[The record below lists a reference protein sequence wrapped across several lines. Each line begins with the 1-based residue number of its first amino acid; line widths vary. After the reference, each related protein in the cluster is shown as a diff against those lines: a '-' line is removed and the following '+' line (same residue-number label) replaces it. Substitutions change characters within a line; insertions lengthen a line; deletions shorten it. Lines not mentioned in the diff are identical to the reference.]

1 MAEEQVYNLYQY
13 TLESSMGTQ
22 KAAAYGH
29 TIVESF
35 FVTGNVLDDARPV
48 LAAEAAVALNIWGW
62 IVHELYQAWDNCATH
77 GFTTDEDG
85 VHSIDEAVA
94 YWIGDEQ
101 ETGSKS
107 SGYLLYRLAEEG
119 AEMFDLPKVNGQSKT
134 NMNVLKLFKE
144 AALQLT
150 FSRACA
156 DGEVSADTLGDTIE
170 QLVSQMTI
178 PLIQHLIYNLRR
190 NDRSRVKIYAH
201 AVVPLLAPCQKDT
214 FEYLREKLIEASYE
228 ISDID
233 EIVTKI
239 ESTFSCLGLKCRD
252 IGKLKEYGTSSPC
265 IDRAPLK
272 PLAGYT
278 PSTDVREHS
287 DLDVDIRYIDIMM
300 QQRAY
305 DAAFKIY
312 KFGKHSE
319 ISTVDHKILSLRNIA
334 VTVGRKIVPS
344 YQLFEDY
351 FSTSTMDVVDD
362 LIRIQFIEPISSA
375 SDDQR
380 RAMVV
385 NALKYE
391 VLWFGALQNLYD
403 AAAGCNENDARFEIA
418 KQQWDIGAA
427 MIIGSSQSTGNND
440 GDLLYSLAAS
450 LCKTFNTCDSRTGEA
465 KINQK
470 IEEALFAGS
479 YELKFKQCKL
489 VKEFA
494 NTIENLMKIPL
505 IQATLD
511 AAVKNHEEARGT
523 EAQSLAEGYIYSR
536 ALLPYIDAANPSA
549 AKHISKNMNFQFEAK
564 PVVDGYKTVFK
575 AFEDSMKDMKLDCK
589 DVGHLATGEDVCE
602 GGTASSS
609 SSTVVSKVMVFAI
622 TFVSIAFAM
631 I

>member
-1 MAEEQVYNLYQY
+1 
-13 TLESSMGTQ
+13 MGTED
-22 KAAAYGH
+22 AAAYGH

-35 FVTGNVLDDARPV
+35 LNSGGNVLDETNPV
-48 LAAEAAVALNIWGW
+48 LASEAAVALNIWGW
-62 IVHELYQAWDNCATH
+62 IAHELYQAWDNCATR
-77 GFTTDEDG
+77 GFTSDEDG

-119 AEMFDLPKVNGQSKT
+119 AEMFDLPQINGQSKT
-134 NMNVLKLFKE
+134 NMKILKLFKE

-178 PLIQHLIYNLRR
+178 PLIQHLIYSLRR
-190 NDRSRVKIYAH
+190 NDRPRVKIYAH

-214 FEYLREKLIEASYE
+214 FEYLRQKLLEASYE
-228 ISDID
+228 ISDVD

-239 ESTFSCLGLKCRD
+239 QSTYSCLGLNCRD
-252 IGKLKEYGTSSPC
+252 IGKLKEYGGSPC
-265 IDRAPLK
+265 VDRSPLK

-351 FSTSTMDVVDD
+351 FSASTMDVVDD
-362 LIRIQFIEPISSA
+362 LIRTQFIEPTSSA

-403 AAAGCNENDARFEIA
+403 AAAGCNENDARFEMA
-418 KQQWDIGAA
+418 KQQWDVGAA
-427 MIIGSSQSTGNND
+427 MIIGSSQSTGNDD
-440 GDLLYSLAAS
+440 GDLLYSLATS
-450 LCKTFNTCDSRTGEA
+450 LCKTFNTCDSTTGEA

-479 YELKFKQCKL
+479 YELKFKQCEL

-505 IQATLD
+505 IQATLN
-511 AAVKNHEEARGT
+511 AAFQNHVEARGT
-523 EAQSLAEGYIYSR
+523 TAPSLAEGYIYSR

-549 AKHISKNMNFQFEAK
+549 ATRISKNMNFQFEAK
-564 PVVDGYKTVFK
+564 PVVDGYKAVFK

-589 DVGHLATGEDVCE
+589 DVGHLNTGEDVCE